1 MEEAIIISKTL
12 SDKKALDFF
21 NNMIDPPNI
30 SSIISAV
37 NNLKIS
43 GFLDKD
49 ENFTSLGER
58 VSYISLQLN
67 LSKAA
72 VLSCV
77 LQYVKIYIVA
87 RRYSYF
93 SIYFILHIYVY
104 IFKKFLLYISV
115 YFFRCLNPVLSIIT
129 TFSSFNGH
137 TLSLNEISSPSRV
150 LKEKTLEF
158 HETSDHIG
166 ILKYF
171 QHMKYSDNNSLFA
184 AMQDADQIDFKKVFD
199 VTQSKSVIHVC
210 EEK

>member
-21 NNMIDPPNI
+21 NNMIDPPDMN
-30 SSIISAV
+30 SIISAV

-49 ENFTSLGER
+49 ENLTSLGER
-58 VSYISLQLN
+58 VSYISLHPK
-67 LSKAA
+67 LSKAI

-77 LQYVKIYIVA
+77 LQYVKIYIFA
-87 RRYSYF
+87 RRYPYF
-93 SIYFILHIYVY
+93 SMYFILHIYVY

-115 YFFRCLNPVLSIIT
+115 YFFRCFNPVLSIIT
-129 TFSSFNGH
+129 AFSSLKPS
-137 TLSLNEISSPSRV
+137 LSLEGISSSYRV
-150 LKEKTLEF
+150 LKEKKLEF

-171 QHMKYSDNNSLFA
+171 QHIKYSNNSLSA
-184 AMQDADQIDFKKVFD
+184 ALQNANEIEFKNILRMV
-199 VTQSKSVIHVC
+199 QSKSVIHIY

>member
-21 NNMIDPPNI
+21 MSMIDPPNI
-30 SSIISAV
+30 NTIISAI

-58 VSYISLQLN
+58 VSYISLHPK
-67 LSKAA
+67 LSKAI

-115 YFFRCLNPVLSIIT
+115 YFFRCFNPVISIIT
-129 TFSSFNGH
+129 TFSCFDGPS
-137 TLSLNEISSPSRV
+137 LSLEEESRPSRV
-150 LKEKTLEF
+150 PKEEILGF

-166 ILKYF
+166 ILRYF
-171 QHMKYSDNNSLFA
+171 SHMKYSDNNSLSA
-184 AMQDADQIDFKKVFD
+184 ATQNASINFGKIFD
-199 VTQSKSVIHVC
+199 VTQSKSVIHIY